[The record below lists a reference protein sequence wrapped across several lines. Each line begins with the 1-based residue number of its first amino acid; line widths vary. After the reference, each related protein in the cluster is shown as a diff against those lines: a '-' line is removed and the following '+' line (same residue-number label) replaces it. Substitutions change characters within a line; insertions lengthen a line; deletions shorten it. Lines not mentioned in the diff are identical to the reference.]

1 MGIVDDI
8 EAAARKAD
16 DLAERKRGA
25 GLSVAKH
32 RAAGRAEGL
41 MEAARMLRG
50 QPKTEAPIA
59 DGETLR
65 RQCLPGAAERWE
77 ALPWENRMALLGGL
91 AEEAAEHQRNASDHH
106 EGAHPSVVPLMRERF
121 AALAVTYETAHAALM
136 RADTVSSKDKS
147 QEEVA
152 AERAKYAAPVDDKA
166 AIVAF
171 LRAEETKYRM
181 ALHETTRRDVAE
193 RHTARASILATM
205 AAYIERGD
213 YLTGD
218 VK

>member
-1 MGIVDDI
+1 MS
-8 EAAARKAD
+8 AD
-16 DLAERKRGA
+16 DYPG
-25 GLSVAKH
+25 
-32 RAAGRAEGL
+32 
-41 MEAARMLRG
+41 
-50 QPKTEAPIA
+50 P

-65 RQCLPGAAERWE
+65 RQRLPGAAERWE

-91 AEEAAEHQRNASDHH
+91 AEEAAEHRRDATGA
-106 EGAHPSVVPLMRERF
+106 EGCQSVDTPPVMRERY

-147 QEEVA
+147 PDEVA
-152 AERAKYAAPVDDKA
+152 AERAKYAAPADDRA

-171 LRAEETKYRM
+171 IRAEETKYEQGAKSFEPY
-181 ALHETTRRDVAE
+181 ALGSSAAKAA
-193 RHTARASILATM
+193 ARVREKAAALRTV

-213 YLTGD
+213 HLNGD

>member
-1 MGIVDDI
+1 MD
-8 EAAARKAD
+8 RQSQKAID
-16 DLAERKRGA
+16 
-25 GLSVAKH
+25 
-32 RAAGRAEGL
+32 AGRAAHE
-41 MEAARMLRG
+41 RLR
-50 QPKTEAPIA
+50 ASSDPIISA
-59 DGETLR
+59 HAKATGYLADDYPGPDGETLR
-65 RQCLPGAAERWE
+65 RQRLPGAAERWE
-77 ALPWENRMALLGGL
+77 ALPWESRMALLGGL
-91 AEEAAEHQRNASDHH
+91 AEEAAQHRREADFAAST
-106 EGAHPSVVPLMRERF
+106 AMQERY
-121 AALAVTYETAHAALM
+121 AALATTWETAHAVLM

-181 ALHETTRRDVAE
+181 ALHETTRREVAE

>member
-1 MGIVDDI
+1 MS
-8 EAAARKAD
+8 AD
-16 DLAERKRGA
+16 DYPG
-25 GLSVAKH
+25 
-32 RAAGRAEGL
+32 
-41 MEAARMLRG
+41 
-50 QPKTEAPIA
+50 P

-65 RQCLPGAAERWE
+65 RQRLPGAAERWE

-91 AEEAAEHQRNASDHH
+91 AEEAAQHRRDGKHVATTDAGE
-106 EGAHPSVVPLMRERF
+106 ERY
-121 AALAVTYETAHAALM
+121 AALATTWETAHAALM

-152 AERAKYAAPVDDKA
+152 AERTKYAAPVNDRA

-171 LRAEETKYRM
+171 IRAEETKYRKE
-181 ALHETTRRDVAE
+181 ATRLAE
-193 RHTARASILATM
+193 QGRSRCESKASVLATV

>member
-1 MGIVDDI
+1 MS
-8 EAAARKAD
+8 AD
-16 DLAERKRGA
+16 DYPG
-25 GLSVAKH
+25 
-32 RAAGRAEGL
+32 
-41 MEAARMLRG
+41 
-50 QPKTEAPIA
+50 P
-59 DGETLR
+59 DGETLH
-65 RQCLPGAAERWE
+65 RQRLPGAAERWE
-77 ALPWENRMALLGGL
+77 SLPWENRMALLGGL
-91 AEEAAEHQRNASDHH
+91 AEEAAQHRREADFAAST
-106 EGAHPSVVPLMRERF
+106 AMQERY
-121 AALAVTYETAHAALM
+121 AALATTWGTAHAVLM

-147 QEEVA
+147 PDEVA
-152 AERAKYAAPVDDKA
+152 AERAKYAAPVDDKS

-181 ALHETTRRDVAE
+181 ALHETTRREVAE

>member
-1 MGIVDDI
+1 
-8 EAAARKAD
+8 
-16 DLAERKRGA
+16 
-25 GLSVAKH
+25 
-32 RAAGRAEGL
+32 
-41 MEAARMLRG
+41 
-50 QPKTEAPIA
+50 
-59 DGETLR
+59 
-65 RQCLPGAAERWE
+65 
-77 ALPWENRMALLGGL
+77 
-91 AEEAAEHQRNASDHH
+91 
-106 EGAHPSVVPLMRERF
+106 
-121 AALAVTYETAHAALM
+121 M
-136 RADTVSSKDKS
+136 RADTVPSKDKS

-181 ALHETTRRDVAE
+181 ALHETTRREVAE

-218 VK
+218 AK